1 MMPNRMAVKEAVIVE
16 GKYDKI
22 HLDNIIDGLII
33 PVGGF
38 NLFKNRE
45 TAALL
50 RTLAMSR
57 GIIVLTDSDG
67 AGFLIRSHINGI
79 IKEGRVLHAYIPEMP
94 GRERRKSARSKEGL
108 LGVEG
113 VPAEVVLAAVKAAG
127 ASEAAPPE
135 RPVTRGD
142 FYELG
147 LSGGQD
153 SAAKR
158 GGILAALGL
167 PSRMSQAALI
177 GVINGLITYEE
188 LCALVD
194 SL

>member
-1 MMPNRMAVKEAVIVE
+1 MTAVKEAIIVE

-22 HLDNIIDGLII
+22 HLSNIIDGLII
-33 PVGGF
+33 SVDGF
-38 NLFKNRE
+38 GLFKNRE
-45 TAALL
+45 MAALL
-50 RTLAMSR
+50 RTLAISR

-67 AGFLIRSHINGI
+67 AGFLIRSHISGI
-79 IKEGRVLHAYIPEMP
+79 IKEGRLLHAYIPEIP
-94 GRERRKSARSKEGL
+94 GRERRKSVDSKEGL

-113 VPAEVVLAAVKAAG
+113 VSAECIIAAIKAAG
-127 ASEAAPPE
+127 ASEAAAPE

-147 LSGGQD
+147 LSGMQD

-158 GGILAALGL
+158 GRLLAALGL
-167 PSRMSQAALI
+167 PSRMSQSALL

-188 LCALVD
+188 LCALVER
-194 SL
+194 L